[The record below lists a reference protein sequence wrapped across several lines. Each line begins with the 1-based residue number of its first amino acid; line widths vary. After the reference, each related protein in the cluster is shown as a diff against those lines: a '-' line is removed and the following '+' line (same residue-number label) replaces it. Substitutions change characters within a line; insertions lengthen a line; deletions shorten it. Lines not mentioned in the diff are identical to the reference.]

1 MTRDRFFIV
10 FWIWRIFYSAVPLL
24 VMAAVAWRRPGLCR
38 GWFRALENGLNR
50 VARNHLTAGLLIF
63 LISLTISIALSMLVH
78 WPGPV
83 IADEFSYLLASDTFA
98 HGRLTNP
105 PHPMWRHFESLH
117 IIQQPTYASKYPP
130 GQGLVMAAGQ
140 VLTGQAIAGV
150 WVSVAL
156 ACVAIFWML
165 LAFTRPRH
173 ALLGGLLAAIH
184 PIILEWGQNYWG
196 GAVAL
201 GGGAIVIGAFQ
212 RLCHRTKIQD
222 GLMLGA
228 GLAILANTRPFEG
241 MVLALLLGLL
251 TIFRLVRGE
260 LHGLSRL
267 IIRVA
272 LPAALILI
280 IAGGSMAFYNMR
292 VSGHPLLMPYL
303 LHEENYAVA
312 PAFVW
317 QKPRPDPLY
326 RHDSIRLFY
335 TGYALESYT
344 VQKNLPG
351 FIKKGLIR
359 KIGILLR
366 GYISNLAMA
375 FPLLALP
382 WAWRRDKWL
391 RVVMLTLAGFI
402 AVLLTETWMVPHYAA
417 PGAPLIFIAVVLCFR
432 YLRVWK
438 YRGQRTG
445 LWLARAVVLF
455 SILGVV
461 NLGFRLARDQRST
474 SVWAEQRARIQSTLE
489 ADSALHLIIVR
500 YGPQHVSHQE
510 WVFNS
515 ADPDRSRV
523 IWAREM
529 DQTANHQLINYFPER
544 KIWLLEADQLP
555 PSLKPLH

>member
-38 GWFRALENGLNR
+38 GWFRALENWLNR
-50 VARNHLTAGLLIF
+50 VARKDLNAGLLIF

-78 WPGPV
+78 WPRPV

-105 PHPMWRHFESLH
+105 PHPMWQHFESLH

-184 PIILEWGQNYWG
+184 PMILEWGQNYWG

-251 TIFRLVRGE
+251 TVFRLVRGE
-260 LHGLSRL
+260 LPGLSRL

-272 LPAALILI
+272 LPATLILI
-280 IAGGSMAFYNMR
+280 IAGGLMAYYNYR
-292 VSGHPLLMPYL
+292 VTGHSLLMPYI
-303 LHEENYAVA
+303 LHEETYTIA
-312 PAFVW
+312 PIFIH
-317 QKPRPDPLY
+317 QKLRPEPVY
-326 RHDSIRLFY
+326 RHESIRRFH
-335 TGYALESYT
+335 TGYSRDFYLAQRGLT
-344 VQKNLPG
+344 G

-359 KIGILLR
+359 KIGVLLR
-366 GYISNLAMA
+366 AYISNLAMA
-375 FPLLALP
+375 VPLLALP
-382 WAWRRDKWL
+382 WVWRRDKWMREVL
-391 RVVMLTLAGFI
+391 LALAGFI
-402 AVLLTETWMVPHYAA
+402 ALLLAGAWMMPHYAA
-417 PGAPLIFIAVVLCFR
+417 PGAGLLFIVIVQCLR
-432 YLRVWK
+432 RLRVWTH
-438 YRGQRTG
+438 RGQRTG
-445 LWLARAVVLF
+445 LWLARAVVLL
-455 SILGVV
+455 SILGII
-461 NLGFRLARDQRST
+461 NLGFRIARDQRST
-474 SVWAEQRARIQSTLE
+474 WAWAEQRARIQSTLE
-489 ADSALHLIIVR
+489 SDSALHLIIVR
-500 YGPQHVSHQE
+500 YGPEHVSHQE

-529 DQTANHQLINYFPER
+529 DQTANQQLINYFPER
-544 KIWLLEADQLP
+544 KIWLLEADQVP
-555 PSLKPLH
+555 PTLKPFQ